1 MTKAQHP
8 QGSNGAAVAVR
19 DLVKRY
25 PKRPNNAVDGLTL
38 EVAPG
43 EIFGLLGPNGAGKS
57 TTVGVLTTR
66 ILATSGGAWVGGIDV
81 VRDPVEARRRIGVV
95 PQRSNL
101 DRSLNARQNLIFHAA
116 YHGVPSAERRARADR
131 LLQELGLGDRGND
144 KVDFYSGG
152 MAQRLLIARALMHDP
167 EVLFLDEPTTGL
179 DPQARL
185 FVWDRVRDLRGR
197 GVTTLLTTHD
207 MDEAAE
213 LCDRVGIIDHGKLL
227 ALDTPVALAR
237 GLTGEAVLELSA
249 TPAAGDT
256 PSDLVTALGDLDGV
270 ESVEQVAA
278 PSPALPAGVPGGF
291 AAFAAAGG
299 APPGGDGAGAAGDG
313 QARLRLYLSRE
324 PAAVLGPAVALLGGR
339 GAMLSDIHIGEP
351 TLEDVFISLTGRG
364 LR

>member
-1 MTKAQHP
+1 
-8 QGSNGAAVAVR
+8 
-19 DLVKRY
+19 
-25 PKRPNNAVDGLTL
+25 
-38 EVAPG
+38 
-43 EIFGLLGPNGAGKS
+43 
-57 TTVGVLTTR
+57 
-66 ILATSGGAWVGGIDV
+66 
-81 VRDPVEARRRIGVV
+81 
-95 PQRSNL
+95 
-101 DRSLNARQNLIFHAA
+101 
-116 YHGVPSAERRARADR
+116 
-131 LLQELGLGDRGND
+131 
-144 KVDFYSGG
+144 

-278 PSPALPAGVPGGF
+278 PSPAPPAPRQRATAPGRPATARPACGCTCPGSRRPCS
-291 AAFAAAGG
+291 ARPSRCSEAAA
-299 APPGGDGAGAAGDG
+299 PC
-313 QARLRLYLSRE
+313 
-324 PAAVLGPAVALLGGR
+324 
-339 GAMLSDIHIGEP
+339 
-351 TLEDVFISLTGRG
+351 
-364 LR
+364 

>member
-1 MTKAQHP
+1 
-8 QGSNGAAVAVR
+8 
-19 DLVKRY
+19 
-25 PKRPNNAVDGLTL
+25 
-38 EVAPG
+38 
-43 EIFGLLGPNGAGKS
+43 
-57 TTVGVLTTR
+57 
-66 ILATSGGAWVGGIDV
+66 
-81 VRDPVEARRRIGVV
+81 
-95 PQRSNL
+95 
-101 DRSLNARQNLIFHAA
+101 
-116 YHGVPSAERRARADR
+116 
-131 LLQELGLGDRGND
+131 
-144 KVDFYSGG
+144 
-152 MAQRLLIARALMHDP
+152 
-167 EVLFLDEPTTGL
+167 
-179 DPQARL
+179 
-185 FVWDRVRDLRGR
+185 
-197 GVTTLLTTHD
+197 VTTLLTTHD

-278 PSPALPAGVPGGF
+278 PSPALPAGVPGGS

>member
-1 MTKAQHP
+1 LTKAQHP
-8 QGSNGAAVAVR
+8 PEPNGAAVAVR

-25 PKRPNNAVDGLTL
+25 PKRPSNAVDGLTL
-38 EVAPG
+38 EVLPG
-43 EIFGLLGPNGAGKS
+43 EIFGLLGPNGAGKT
-57 TTVGVLTTR
+57 TTVGILTTR
-66 ILATSGGAWVGGIDV
+66 IIPTSGGAWVSGIDV
-81 VRDPVEARRRIGVV
+81 LRDPVEARRRIGVV

-101 DRSLNARQNLIFHAA
+101 DRSLNARQNLTFHAA

-131 LLQELGLGDRGND
+131 LLQEFGLGDRGND

-185 FVWDRVRDLRGR
+185 FVWDRVRDLRRR
-197 GVTTLLTTHD
+197 GVTILLTTHD

-227 ALDTPVALAR
+227 ALDTPAALAR

-249 TPAAGDT
+249 TPARGDT
-256 PSDLVTALGDLDGV
+256 PSDLVDALSGLQGV
-270 ESVEQVAA
+270 EGVEQLAAAA
-278 PSPALPAGVPGGF
+278 PAVPAGAPAF

-299 APPGGDGAGAAGDG
+299 GAPPGGDGGRPDGNG
-313 QARLRLYLSRE
+313 QARLRLYLSGD
-324 PAAVLGPAVALLGGR
+324 PAAALGPAVALLGGR
-339 GAMLSDIHIGEP
+339 GAMLSDVHIGEP